1 MICSKLFFLGIIFI
15 TTSQT
20 IMINFRK
27 FIPYLLV
34 FFTLFSLVRGEEE
47 DDLLGEIAVDL
58 LVGAGMALCE
68 TSASCSAIMTIFSG
82 IVLMF
87 MLCTCICGSDR
98 DRRDMW
104 DNMPSTRRIGTT
116 GAGYYMGRGAFR

>member
-1 MICSKLFFLGIIFI
+1 
-15 TTSQT
+15 
-20 IMINFRK
+20 MINFRK

-68 TSASCSAIMTIFSG
+68 TSASCSAIMTIFSC

-104 DNMPSTRRIGTT
+104 DNMPSARRIGTT
-116 GAGYYMGRGAFR
+116 GAGYYMGRRTFR